1 MKAFFLKIFLS
12 FLFVIVFCHKAVIS
26 VSHKCHH
33 SFICC
38 SNPNQYRK
46 EEVMQIIKYSAL
58 VLAMSLSLTGC
69 SLEGDDGV
77 NGIDGE
83 NGAVGSPGANGNDG
97 QDANATISLNL
108 VGRIKLNPSDPEG
121 AAEIVQFHPASK
133 TIFAINGAAAEPTIA
148 MIDASSL
155 SAEALSNPLSNENL
169 TSTALVLPIEQN
181 GIKLSSPTSISVL
194 GDWMAVAMPA
204 EDLATNG
211 MVLFYN
217 GLNTSSPAFIKAV
230 EVGNLPDMVTFT
242 PDASKVLTANEG
254 QPSGDYSIDP
264 EGSISIITIVNGMPN
279 DTSININFSD
289 YNGKQ
294 TELETQ
300 GMHFPNPSG
309 RTINGTLINTT
320 VAQDLEPEYI
330 TTTNDI
336 AYVTLQENNG
346 LAIINLTDNSVQ
358 VIGLGFK
365 DWSAYQFDGLEDGTV
380 SFGQYDNLFGMYM
393 PDTIASYQW
402 KDAHFLLTAN
412 EGDAREYFFDTLNA
426 DGEQDEDLCSA
437 AGGQDFDK
445 DDGCLSFSEETQGR
459 KLNFAPGSDLDTN
472 AGDDPKDF
480 DFTAYPLGRLNV
492 SKMLGD
498 NNNDGEYEALY
509 TYGARSFTIWDSNG
523 LVVFDSG
530 DDFERISASVHGDA
544 FNNDNDENKGD
555 SRSSN
560 KGPEPEALTVGQVGD
575 KTYAFIGLERMGGIF
590 VYDVSNPYDTKFVD
604 YVINR
609 DLTEGGDLMGDN
621 GPEGMVFVDATNSPT
636 GSALVIIGNE
646 ISGTVSV
653 WQVTED

>member
-1 MKAFFLKIFLS
+1 
-12 FLFVIVFCHKAVIS
+12 
-26 VSHKCHH
+26 
-33 SFICC
+33 
-38 SNPNQYRK
+38 
-46 EEVMQIIKYSAL
+46 MQIIKSSKYSAL
-58 VLAMSLSLTGC
+58 ALVISLSLTGC
-69 SLEGDDGV
+69 FLDGDDGV
-77 NGIDGE
+77 DGIDGAQ
-83 NGAVGSPGANGNDG
+83 GTIGSSGTDDSDG
-97 QDANATISLNL
+97 VNNNASISLNL

-133 TIFAINGAAAEPTIA
+133 TIYAINGAAAEPTIA
-148 MIDASSL
+148 MIDAASITT
-155 SAEALSNPLSNENL
+155 AALSNPLSNENL
-169 TSTALVLPIEQN
+169 TSIALVLPTEHN
-181 GIKLSSPTSISVL
+181 GIILGGPTSISVS
-194 GDWMAVAMPA
+194 GDWMAVAVPA
-204 EDLATNG
+204 KDIATNG

-217 GLNTSSPAFIKAV
+217 GLDMSSPTFVKAV

-254 QPSGDYSIDP
+254 QPSGDYNVDP
-264 EGSISIITIVNGMPN
+264 EGSVSIITIVNGTPS
-279 DTSININFSD
+279 DASINIGFSD

-294 TELETQ
+294 AELEAQ

-346 LAIINLTDNSVQ
+346 LAVINLTDNSVQ

-365 DWSAYQFDGLEDGTV
+365 DWSGYQFDGMEDGTV
-380 SFGQYDNLFGMYM
+380 SFGQYDNLYGMYM

-402 KDAHFLLTAN
+402 KGAHFLLTAN
-412 EGDAREYFFDTLNA
+412 EGDSREYFFDTLNA
-426 DGEQDEDLCSA
+426 DGKQDKDLCSA

-445 DDGCLSFSEETQGR
+445 DDGCLSFSEETQSR
-459 KLNFAPGSDLDTN
+459 KLNFAPGSNLETN

-480 DFTAYPLGRLNV
+480 DFTAFPLGRLNV
-492 SKMLGD
+492 SKILGD
-498 NNNDGEYEALY
+498 SNNDGEHDAIYA
-509 TYGARSFTIWDSNG
+509 YGARSFTIWDSNG

-530 DDFERISASVHGDA
+530 DDFERISASVHGNT

-555 SRSSN
+555 SRSAN
-560 KGPEPEALTVGQVGD
+560 KGPEPEALTVGKVGN

-590 VYDVSNPYDTKFVD
+590 IYDVSNPYDTKFVD
-604 YVINR
+604 YIINR
-609 DLTEGGDLMGDN
+609 DLTEGGDLIGDS

-636 GSALVIIGNE
+636 GSALVIVGNE

-653 WQVTED
+653 WQITAG